1 MGNAL
6 PLPIQ
11 ERLVTLGFI
20 REEDSCFTSLLPFS
34 SLTNLSRTGYH
45 IVVSEESHDVTLF
58 GIERDA
64 SEFEA

>member
-6 PLPIQ
+6 ALAIQ
-11 ERLVTLGFI
+11 KGLVTFSFI
-20 REEDSCFTSLLPFS
+20 RKEDSCFTSLLPFS
-34 SLTNLSRTGYH
+34 SLSNLSRTLND
-45 IVVSEESHDVTLF
+45 IVVSEESHDVALF